1 MALSSLLHIWVIST
15 PGILVAQCTTL
26 PAFSFLL
33 YPPLVPR
40 RSIVNIELG
49 LITTRDIAYRAM
61 KILVY
66 NSLLSAGVGLWIL
79 LCVLGLL
86 RCLEKWGGV
95 FSLVSG
101 ALPLI
106 PEVLLTC

>member
-66 NSLLSAGVGLWIL
+66 NSLLSADVGLGIV
-79 LCVLGLL
+79 LCVPGLL
-86 RCLEKWGGV
+86 RCLENWGGV
-95 FSLVSG
+95 SSLLSVV
-101 ALPLI
+101 LFLI
-106 PEVLLTC
+106 AEVLLAC